1 MKIECK
7 VLGIFS
13 AGEAKSK
20 SVRACGYV
28 EVVDADHQM
37 SRRAW
42 TVWNSPGGLS
52 IDACEQ
58 DHDHDPQG
66 IDLALLEASIAE
78 ALAHAGEGLSVKV
91 SPRAGVFGRIKG
103 YLGLEQEPTS
113 ARNRTDV
120 RRKEK
125 H

>member
-13 AGEAKSK
+13 AGEAKGK
-20 SVRACGYV
+20 SLGACGYL
-28 EVVDADHQM
+28 EVFDADHQM

-58 DHDHDPQG
+58 EHVRQDV
-66 IDLALLEASIAE
+66 DLALLEASIAE
-78 ALAHAGEGLSVKV
+78 ALAHADEGASVKIPKR
-91 SPRAGVFGRIKG
+91 SGVFDRIKG
-103 YLGLEQEPTS
+103 YLGLEQEQTS
-113 ARNRTDV
+113 ARNRMEV

>member
-13 AGEAKSK
+13 AGEAKGK
-20 SVRACGYV
+20 SLGACGYV

-42 TVWNSPGGLS
+42 TVWNSPGRLS

-58 DHDHDPQG
+58 EHVRQDV
-66 IDLALLEASIAE
+66 DLALLEASIAE
-78 ALAHAGEGLSVKV
+78 ALAHADEGTSVKV
-91 SPRAGVFGRIKG
+91 PKRSGVFGRIKG
-103 YLGLEQEPTS
+103 YLGLEQAS
-113 ARNRTDV
+113 ARNRTEA

-125 H
+125 R

>member
-13 AGEAKSK
+13 AGEAKGE

-28 EVVDADHQM
+28 EVVDAGHQM

-58 DHDHDPQG
+58 DHAPHG
-66 IDLALLEASIAE
+66 VDLALLEASIAE
-78 ALAHAGEGLSVKV
+78 ALAYAEEGIFVKA
-91 SPRAGVFGRIKG
+91 PKRTGVFGRIMG
-103 YLGLEQEPTS
+103 YLGLEQVST
-113 ARNRTDV
+113 RNGAEA

-125 H
+125 P

>member
-7 VLGIFS
+7 MLGIFS
-13 AGEAKSK
+13 TGEAKSK

-28 EVVDADHQM
+28 EVVDAGHQM

-42 TVWNSPGGLS
+42 TVWNSPRGLS

-58 DHDHDPQG
+58 DHAPQG
-66 IDLALLEASIAE
+66 VDLALLEASIAE
-78 ALAHAGEGLSVKV
+78 ALAHADEGLSVKV
-91 SPRAGVFGRIKG
+91 SPRAGVFGRIKD
-103 YLGLEQEPTS
+103 YLGLKQV
-113 ARNRTDV
+113 AGVRNGAGV